1 MPPETLETLL
11 SFFKVLADETR
22 LRIIGL
28 LATREFSVEELAATL
43 GVKEPTV
50 SHHLSKLK
58 ELNLVQMRPDGNT
71 HHYWLNSDGLRSL
84 SKDVLTPETIAE
96 AAAKDLDLDKFGQ
109 KVLQTFVIDGRIREI
124 PAQRKKRDVVL
135 DWLIKRFEHGRRYAE
150 PEVNELI
157 KQVHA
162 DYAFLRRE
170 LIMVKLLQRDEGL
183 HGKTA
188 YYWRP

>member
-1 MPPETLETLL
+1 MPAETLETLL

-22 LRIIGL
+22 LRILGL
-28 LATREFSVEELAATL
+28 LATREFSVEELATTL

-58 ELNLVQMRPDGNT
+58 ELNLVQLRPDGT
-71 HHYWLNSDGLRSL
+71 TRHYWLNSDGLRSL

-96 AAAKDLDLDKFGQ
+96 AAVQDLDLDTFSR
-109 KVLQTFVIDGRIREI
+109 KVLQTFVVDGRLIEI
-124 PAQRKKRDVVL
+124 PAQRKKRDVL
-135 DWLIKRFEHGRRYAE
+135 LSWLIQRFEHGRRYAE

-170 LIMVKLLQRDEGL
+170 LIMARLLQRDEGL